1 MKITN
6 TTKVYLYTALLFV
19 FTFLLT
25 SKLMKAYKTNE
36 YDYLKIGIN
45 VVVEIVLVY
54 LIIKYANIENN
65 KNDKTP

>member
-6 TTKVYLYTALLFV
+6 TTKVYLYTAFLFV

-45 VVVEIVLVY
+45 VIVEIVLIY
-54 LIIKYANIENN
+54 LIVKYANIENN
-65 KNDKTP
+65 KKD

>member
-1 MKITN
+1 MKISN
-6 TTKVYLYTALLFV
+6 TTKVYIYAALLFV

-25 SKLMKAYKTNE
+25 SKLMKAFTKNE

-45 VVVEIVLVY
+45 SIVVILLVY

-65 KNDKTP
+65 KKV

>member
-6 TTKVYLYTALLFV
+6 TTKVYIYTALLFV

-25 SKLMKAYKTNE
+25 SKLMKAYNTNE

-45 VVVEIVLVY
+45 VIVEIVLIY
-54 LIIKYANIENN
+54 LIVKYANIENS
-65 KNDKTP
+65 KKE

>member
-45 VVVEIVLVY
+45 VIVEIVLIY
-54 LIIKYANIENN
+54 LIVKYANIENS
-65 KNDKTP
+65 KKE